1 MALLT
6 TYMICGGQTST
17 LDIEPP
23 TGVTNLKNVSY
34 APAHIKW
41 MWTDPA
47 DADFEKVMV
56 YLDQLFKTNVSKGVQ
71 YYNATGLTPAT
82 NYTISTRTVDNAG
95 NINQTPVNNTSRTA
109 RLDIVPPAG
118 VTNLKNVSYAPTYIN
133 WTWTDPMDADF
144 EKVMVYLDQQFKTNV
159 SKGVQYYNA
168 TGLTPATNYTIS
180 TKTVDNVGN
189 INQTPVNNTSRT
201 ASDIIEPI
209 NITIISP
216 ANNSINTTGDVN
228 VTVVLDRAGTALLN
242 WNGVNESMNGSG
254 TNFYK
259 HKKDLLS
266 GNFNFKVYAIDSKG
280 VSNVSET
287 TTLTVNRTKIIT
299 LSIDPETGNVNE
311 TSITLSPSGNV
322 TIIIFNGT
330 NVSGCDGAVTEI
342 SIDSLYRLPLALE
355 VNLSTD
361 ELFLGENYTALRN
374 CLRFNPD
381 IQLKFNYT
389 DEQLEPAKIDD
400 ELNVEVKFYN
410 TTKNQWEDM
419 ELYEHNESLN
429 YIIVNVS
436 HFCYISLIVHPTSTP
451 PRESRGGGGGGGG
464 VGTSG
469 EAFDNIL
476 ISETER
482 EFVNKD
488 SKVIYSF
495 DMEGNIV
502 QYINFTGVTNSGV
515 VTARVEILKNTSTL
529 VENPP
534 PDVIYKNLN
543 IWVGNVGWATSKNIL
558 EPTINFRVEK
568 FWVSENNINESTI
581 RLIRYTDGTWNPL
594 ITSKIYEDADNLY
607 FEGETTEFSPFAVSG
622 KNITVGP
629 GGNGEEVSVQT
640 STEKEPGMPGFSLL
654 ICLMSLL
661 IGAYILQK
669 K

>member
-1 MALLT
+1 DN
-6 TYMICGGQTST
+6 TST
-17 LDIEPP
+17 TASYLDIE
-23 TGVTNLKNVSY
+23 
-34 APAHIKW
+34 
-41 MWTDPA
+41 
-47 DADFEKVMV
+47 
-56 YLDQLFKTNVSKGVQ
+56 
-71 YYNATGLTPAT
+71 
-82 NYTISTRTVDNAG
+82 
-95 NINQTPVNNTSRTA
+95 
-109 RLDIVPPAG
+109 PPAG

-133 WTWTDPMDADF
+133 WKWTDPEDADF
-144 EKVMVYLDQQFKTNV
+144 AGVMVYLDHVFKTNV

-168 TGLTPATNYTIS
+168 TGLTPVTNYTIS
-180 TKTVDNVGN
+180 TKTVDNAGN
-189 INQTPVNNTSRT
+189 INQTSVDNISTT
-201 ASDIIEPI
+201 APPLEPI
-209 NITIISP
+209 TITIISP
-216 ANNSINTTGDVN
+216 ANKSINTTGDVN
-228 VTVVLDRAGTALLN
+228 VTVLFDRAGTALLN
-242 WNGVNESMNGSG
+242 WNGVNESMNGADK
-254 TNFYK
+254 NFYK
-259 HKKDLLS
+259 LQEDLLS

-287 TTLTVNRTKIIT
+287 TTLTVNRTKIII

-311 TSITLSPSGNV
+311 TSISLSPSGNV

-330 NVSGCDGAVTEI
+330 NVSGCDGAETEI
-342 SIDSLYRLPLALE
+342 SIDSLDRLPLTLE

-361 ELFLGENYTALRN
+361 ELFLGENFSAFRN
-374 CLRFNPD
+374 CLHFNPD

-389 DEQLEPAKIDD
+389 VEQLEAAKII
-400 ELNVEVKFYN
+400 ESNMAVKFYN
-410 TTKNQWEDM
+410 TTTSKWEVL
-419 ELYEHNESLN
+419 ELYERNESGSIN

-436 HFCYISLIVHPTSTP
+436 HFSIISLIGQVPSPTP
-451 PRESRGGGGGGGG
+451 PRGGGGGGGG

-482 EFVNKD
+482 EYVNRD

-502 QYINFTGVTNSGV
+502 QHINFTGVKNLGEV
-515 VTARVEILKNTSTL
+515 AARVEILKNTSTL

-534 PDVIYKNLN
+534 PDMIYKNLN
-543 IWVGNVGWATSKNIL
+543 IWVGNVGWATSKNIV

-568 FWVSENNINESTI
+568 FWVSENNIDESTI

-622 KNITVGP
+622 KNIPAKP
-629 GGNGEEVSVQT
+629 GGLGEEASVEESSVQT